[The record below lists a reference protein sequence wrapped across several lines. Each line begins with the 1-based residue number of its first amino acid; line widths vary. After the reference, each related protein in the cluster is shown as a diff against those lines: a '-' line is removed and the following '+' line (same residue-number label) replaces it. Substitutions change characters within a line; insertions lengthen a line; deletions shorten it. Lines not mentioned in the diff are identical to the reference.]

1 MNYEVGTS
9 VALRALHRM
18 PVEGPEGELHA
29 HDYRI
34 DVVVSRGDVDARGMV
49 VDLDALDLELARLH
63 DEMEGTDLEAIRPV
77 DAEAVTVEVF
87 ARWAWDRLAPIVVS
101 AGADELA
108 VRVYESADAFGGYR
122 ARVG

>member
-1 MNYEVGTS
+1 MTYEVGAS
-9 VALRALHRM
+9 VAVHALHVM
-18 PVEGPEGELHA
+18 PMEGPEGVLHG

-34 DVVVSRGDVDARGMV
+34 DVMVSREKLDGNGMV
-49 VDLDALDLELARLH
+49 VDLSVLEAELKTVRAELDGR
-63 DEMEGTDLEAIRPV
+63 DLDAIRPP